1 MPNDFFDGFFG
12 GDDEDDGHRDYRDYD
27 AGPLQ
32 NAWEG
37 AVEHSRFWDDYRED
51 AQETLF
57 DQFMDRFSRGGTR
70 EGMEEWL
77 LMMGVED
84 YEFNWEAWREA
95 NGY

>member
-1 MPNDFFDGFFG
+1 MPNDFLDGLFG
-12 GDDEDDGHRDYRDYD
+12 SGDDSEPRDYRDYD

-32 NAWEG
+32 GAWES

-51 AQETLF
+51 AQDTLF

-70 EGMEEWL
+70 DGMEEWL
-77 LMMGVED
+77 LMMGIED
-84 YEFNWEAWREA
+84 YEFDWASWREA

>member
-12 GDDEDDGHRDYRDYD
+12 GDDEDGPRDYD
-27 AGPLQ
+27 AGDLQ
-32 NAWEG
+32 PVWDRALEY
-37 AVEHSRFWDDYRED
+37 SRFWDDYRAD
-51 AQETLF
+51 AQDTLF

-77 LMMGVED
+77 VMMGIED
-84 YEFNWEAWREA
+84 YEFDWQAWREA